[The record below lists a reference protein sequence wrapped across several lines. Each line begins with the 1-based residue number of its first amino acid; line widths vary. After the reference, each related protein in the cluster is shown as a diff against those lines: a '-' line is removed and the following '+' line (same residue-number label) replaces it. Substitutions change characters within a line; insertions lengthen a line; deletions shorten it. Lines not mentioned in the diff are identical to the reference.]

1 MSPAISVVMPVFNVA
16 PFVAQSLGSI
26 LGQTFRD
33 LEVIVID
40 DGSADGTV
48 AEIRKVADPRV
59 RLVEFPSNRGV
70 VAALNEGLDRARGT
84 FLARMDGDDISHPK
98 RLARQLAFLD
108 RHRAIGICGT
118 AWSFFGA
125 RGGADRYRSG
135 SAELKAGLL
144 FGSPFSHP
152 TILARRDLL
161 ERNHIRYDPAYEAA
175 EDYELWARLAR
186 HTEMANLPQILFHQR
201 IHPGS
206 VSHVQRPRQEAA
218 ARRVRR
224 DLLGWL
230 GLGSTPSR
238 ADTDDEDAGIHER
251 IVRASITGAEP
262 DLRPPFLTEAEAW
275 LVQVLECNRRSR
287 RFDEDGLARVIQKH
301 WYKMCRNLWF
311 ATGAS
316 AVEAAFFA
324 SSLSTAGWRIRW
336 RLNRIRQA
344 P

>member
-40 DGSADGTV
+40 DGSTDGTV
-48 AEIRKVADPRV
+48 AEVRKMADPRV
-59 RLVEFPSNRGV
+59 QLVEFSSNRGV

-98 RLARQLAFLD
+98 RLTRQIAFLD
-108 RHRAIGICGT
+108 RNRSIGICGT

-186 HTEMANLPQILFHQR
+186 FTEMANLPQILFHQR

-224 DLLGWL
+224 DLLGWVGFGAL
-230 GLGSTPSR
+230 PLQAALS
-238 ADTDDEDAGIHER
+238 DEDVSIHER
-251 IVRASITGAEP
+251 IVRALTVTAEP
-262 DLRPPFLTEAEAW
+262 DHEPRFLADAEAW
-275 LVQVLECNRRSR
+275 LLQVVDANRRSR
-287 RFDEDGLARVIQKH
+287 CFDQEGLNHVIQKT
-301 WYKMCRNLWF
+301 WYKICRNLWF
-311 ATGAS
+311 ETGAS
-316 AVEAAFFA
+316 AVEAAFLA
-324 SSLSTAGWRIRW
+324 STLTTAGWRLRW
-336 RLNRIRQA
+336 RLNKIRRA
-344 P
+344 I

>member
-1 MSPAISVVMPVFNVA
+1 MSPTVSVVMPVFNVA

-26 LGQTFRD
+26 LGQTFGD
-33 LEVIVID
+33 IEVIVVD

-48 AEIRKVADPRV
+48 AEVRKMADRRV
-59 RLVEFPSNRGV
+59 HLVEFPSNRGV
-70 VAALNEGLDRARGT
+70 VAALNEGLDRAQGT

-108 RHRAIGICGT
+108 RHPPIGICGT

-161 ERNHIRYDPAYEAA
+161 ERHHIRYDPAYEAA

-186 HTEMANLPQILFHQR
+186 VTEMANLPQVLFHQR

-218 ARRVRR
+218 ARQVRR
-224 DLLGWL
+224 DLLDWL
-230 GLGSTPSR
+230 GLGGASR
-238 ADTDDEDAGIHER
+238 PAGTDDGEAGIHER

-262 DLRPPFLTEAEAW
+262 DPGPLFLAEAGAW
-275 LVQVLECNRRSR
+275 LLQVIEANRHSR
-287 RFDEDGLARVIQKH
+287 RFDQDGLSHVIQKH
-301 WYKMCRNLWF
+301 WYKICRNLWS
-311 ATGAS
+311 ATRAS
-316 AVEAAFFA
+316 AVEAAFLA
-324 SSLSTAGWRIRW
+324 SPLSTAGWRLRW

-344 P
+344 I

>member
-1 MSPAISVVMPVFNVA
+1 MPVFNVA

-33 LEVIVID
+33 IEVIVID

-48 AEIRKVADPRV
+48 AEIRKMADR
-59 RLVEFPSNRGV
+59 RIHLVEFQSNRGV
-70 VAALNEGLDRARGT
+70 VAALNEGLDRAHGT
-84 FLARMDGDDISHPK
+84 FVARMDGDDISHPN
-98 RLARQLAFLD
+98 RLARQLAFLG
-108 RHRAIGICGT
+108 RHPSIGICGT

-125 RGGADRYRSG
+125 RGGSDRYRSG

-186 HTEMANLPQILFHQR
+186 FTEMANLPQILFHQR

-218 ARRVRR
+218 ARQVRR
-224 DLLGWL
+224 DLLDWL
-230 GLGSTPSR
+230 GFGASSLQ
-238 ADTDDEDAGIHER
+238 AAADDEMTSIHER
-251 IVRASITGAEP
+251 IVRASTAGAEP
-262 DLRPPFLTEAEAW
+262 DCGSQFLAEADAW
-275 LVQVLECNRRSR
+275 LQQVIEANRRSR
-287 RFDEDGLARVIQKH
+287 CFNQDGLERVIQKH
-301 WYKMCRNLWF
+301 WYKICRNLWF
-311 ATGAS
+311 ATRAAAVRTAFLAS
-316 AVEAAFFA
+316 P
-324 SSLSTAGWRIRW
+324 LSTAGWRLRWHLNMIRP
-336 RLNRIRQA
+336 A
-344 P
+344 A